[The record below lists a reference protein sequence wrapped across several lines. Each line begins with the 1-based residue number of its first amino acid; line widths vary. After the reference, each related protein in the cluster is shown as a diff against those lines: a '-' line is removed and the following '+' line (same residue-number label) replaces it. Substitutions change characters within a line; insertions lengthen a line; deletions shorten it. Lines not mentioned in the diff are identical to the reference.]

1 MLSINTKMFKSI
13 CLILSCSIL
22 LMSCYATQYVSMQDD
37 YKAQYNGKTHA
48 EIIELL
54 GPPDRTTS
62 DGKGGEVL
70 IYEAKSQQGGY
81 SEGSVSLT
89 ESKKQTCFFVDENKV
104 CYNVTTDDVKQE
116 IVRNKGISIGGFVFL
131 GFLGVLLIVI
141 AANSD

>member
-1 MLSINTKMFKSI
+1 
-13 CLILSCSIL
+13 
-22 LMSCYATQYVSMQDD
+22 MSCYATQYVSMQDD

>member
-1 MLSINTKMFKSI
+1 
-13 CLILSCSIL
+13 
-22 LMSCYATQYVSMQDD
+22 MSCYATQYVSMQDD

-70 IYEAKSQQGGY
+70 IYEVKKQKGGY
-81 SEGSVSLT
+81 SDSGSVNLT

-104 CYNVTTDDVKQE
+104 CYNVTTDDVKE
-116 IVRNKGISIGGFVFL
+116 EMVYSKGLTIVSLLFC
-131 GFLGVLLIVI
+131 GFLGLFILVI
-141 AANSD
+141 NAD